1 MPDMHSARRTEFAA
15 PRDGGSLGLRIALVR
30 MQDSKDDVRFS
41 LHVNPGVS
49 YSAGV
54 QPGGYLSGSGFQITR
69 GRCPFLERDG
79 CYVAPVPEGF
89 DIEAFAGSVEN
100 GFTAL
105 QESERRLD
113 KCGFFL
119 GREGRS
125 SHRDGHTAATVKP
138 LKASEDS
145 AFDYRLTW
153 LEDAQSTG
161 WTTHLGVM
169 HPPLSPEIDR
179 ALKFFDLKRDS
190 ECPEF
195 DFEPCHW
202 RFEDYE
208 RSGDRVFDR
217 NTEMV
222 YSWFDAL
229 PTEFSEGLRLLME
242 AHARMEDFGFALL
255 PAGAPP
261 QSGRLPVAGRSP
273 SGTRA
278 RNAPSPAL
286 PDHFEVALS
295 FAGSDRHLADEL
307 AQHLASHSVEV
318 FYDNFFPEQLWGK
331 DLVAFFDD
339 VYRKRSK
346 YCVMFVSAAYAERE
360 WTNLE
365 RRSAQARAL
374 SEKGNDYI
382 LPIRVDDTDL
392 PGLPPTVGYLSL
404 ATYSVE
410 DIAGMLLHRLGRA

>member
-1 MPDMHSARRTEFAA
+1 MPDMHSARLTEFAA
-15 PRDGGSLGLRIALVR
+15 PRDGGSLGLRMVLVR

-49 YSAGV
+49 FSAGV

-119 GREGRS
+119 RREGRS

-145 AFDYRLTW
+145 VFDYRLTW

-217 NTEMV
+217 TQ
-222 YSWFDAL
+222 DACL
-229 PTEFSEGLRLLME
+229 
-242 AHARMEDFGFALL
+242 
-255 PAGAPP
+255 
-261 QSGRLPVAGRSP
+261 
-273 SGTRA
+273 
-278 RNAPSPAL
+278 
-286 PDHFEVALS
+286 
-295 FAGSDRHLADEL
+295 
-307 AQHLASHSVEV
+307 
-318 FYDNFFPEQLWGK
+318 
-331 DLVAFFDD
+331 
-339 VYRKRSK
+339 
-346 YCVMFVSAAYAERE
+346 
-360 WTNLE
+360 
-365 RRSAQARAL
+365 
-374 SEKGNDYI
+374 
-382 LPIRVDDTDL
+382 
-392 PGLPPTVGYLSL
+392 
-404 ATYSVE
+404 
-410 DIAGMLLHRLGRA
+410 